1 MLSSRRESFHICE
14 KGLSILLCFQRRSLE
29 HRELRWLSGVRT
41 PGRDGGHG
49 PGSTDPTLLSCSSEP
64 AHSSQNTPLVAPT
77 SQPQDKCPVTYCTL
91 HTASFFLPKVTGLAG
106 ERRFIYILASR
117 RVVATAASG
126 MDFSVLWSLP
136 RHSEYPSLAS
146 ACPFWTHKPTTH
158 TNTEPQSTARG
169 LQLCTA
175 SLPGKPRENNLLQN
189 TRKSCS
195 CISW

>member
-1 MLSSRRESFHICE
+1 MLSSRRESFHSCD
-14 KGLSILLCFQRRSLE
+14 KGFSIPLCSQMRSLE
-29 HRELRWLSGVRT
+29 HRLLRWLSGVRS

-49 PGSTDPTLLSCSSEP
+49 LGSADPTLLSRSSEP

-106 ERRFIYILASR
+106 ERRWFIYILASR

-136 RHSEYPSLAS
+136 RHSPSLAS
-146 ACPFWTHKPTTH
+146 ACPFRTHKPTTH
-158 TNTEPQSTARG
+158 INTEPHSTARG

-175 SLPGKPRENNLLQN
+175 SPWETQ
-189 TRKSCS
+189 RK
-195 CISW
+195 